1 MNDSPSPSPAAPP
14 AGLQHHPSGDP
25 GRGEPARGHSHA
37 FVPPFG
43 ENDRALQFACTA
55 MKLPPEAH
63 LRALFPQR
71 PLDYR
76 VDQVRDVAPQA
87 GDLTNQAGTEK
98 GEMQGRNQEHRFE
111 TLVQLAVHQRH
122 LELVFEIADGTKT
135 AYHEVGTDVFGKID
149 QQAVKRLDID
159 SILAGNDLGKE
170 GDAFAE
176 REERLLALNI
186 CHSYDQSIDEMEAPG
201 DQIFMALRRR
211 VEGAGIYRDSGH
223 GR

>member
-1 MNDSPSPSPAAPP
+1 
-14 AGLQHHPSGDP
+14 LQYHRSGDA
-25 GRGEPARGHSHA
+25 GFVEQARGHSHA

-43 ENDRALQFACTA
+43 ENDRALQLACTA

-63 LRALFPQR
+63 LCELFPQR

-98 GEMQGRNQEHRFE
+98 GEMQGRNQEHGFE

-122 LELVFEIADGTKT
+122 LELVFEIADGAKT
-135 AYHEVGTDVFGKID
+135 AYHEVGTDVSGKID

-159 SILAGNDLGKE
+159 PILAGNDLREE
-170 GDAFAE
+170 GDALAE
-176 REERLLALNI
+176 REERLLALDI
-186 CHSYDQSIDEMEAPG
+186 CHSDDQSIDEMEAPG
-201 DQIFMALRRR
+201 NQIFMALRRR
-211 VEGAGIYRDSGH
+211 IEGPGIYRDSRH
-223 GR
+223 GQ